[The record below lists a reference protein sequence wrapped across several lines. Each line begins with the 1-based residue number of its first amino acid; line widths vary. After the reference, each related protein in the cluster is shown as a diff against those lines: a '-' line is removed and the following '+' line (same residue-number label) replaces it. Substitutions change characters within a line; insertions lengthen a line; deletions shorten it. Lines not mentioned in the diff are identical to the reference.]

1 VEDVLVFDQTY
12 LFTVKEK
19 VLKNGNDNASTSTP
33 YFDSLPEKFSQG
45 DADALLAFGRHL
57 HWGYW
62 PDPTQANGSLADF
75 AVAAENLSRRVAEIA
90 EVKNGLKI
98 LDAGCGFGGTIA
110 SLNERFSNMH
120 LTGININEQQLH
132 IAREKI
138 KALPTNRIEFIY
150 GDACELPFTN
160 DDSFNLVLAV
170 ESIFA
175 FSNRERFF
183 KEARR
188 VLGTKGKL
196 TICDFIPIQAFYQ
209 TWKLIEKAT
218 KTLVVRTY
226 GSRSINFCPLSEY
239 QRLAE
244 TTGFELVKIENIT
257 RNTLPTYP
265 IVNSLMRREG
275 DEETYRATRGLERLS
290 RRGLLQ
296 YMILSFQV
304 SPL

>member
-1 VEDVLVFDQTY
+1 MRSS
-12 LFTVKEK
+12 
-19 VLKNGNDNASTSTP
+19 NDNASNSTP

-62 PDPTQANGSLADF
+62 SDPAKADASLADF
-75 AVAAENLSRRVAEIA
+75 AVAAENLSRRIA
-90 EVKNGLKI
+90 EVAEVNNGLNI

-120 LTGININEQQLH
+120 LTGININEQQLD
-132 IAREKI
+132 IAKKI
-138 KALPTNRIEFIY
+138 KALPTNRIEFVY
-150 GDACELPFTN
+150 GDACKLPFTN
-160 DDSFNLVLAV
+160 DDCFDLVLAI

-175 FSNRERFF
+175 FSSREHFF

-196 TICDFIPIQAFYQ
+196 TICDFIPLQAFYQ

-218 KTLVVRTY
+218 KTLVVQTY
-226 GSRSINFCPLSEY
+226 GSRPINFCPLSEY

-244 TTGFELVKIENIT
+244 ATGFELVKVENIT
-257 RNTLPTYP
+257 HNTLPTYP
-265 IVNSLMRREG
+265 IVNSLMRRER

>member
-1 VEDVLVFDQTY
+1 MLSKPSNNHSSAV
-12 LFTVKEK
+12 
-19 VLKNGNDNASTSTP
+19 P
-33 YFDSLPEKFSQG
+33 YFDSLPKKFSEG

-62 PDPTQANGSLADF
+62 ANPDTADGSVADF
-75 AVAAENLSRRVAEIA
+75 AVAAENLTRRIINIA
-90 EVKNGLKI
+90 DIKDGLNI
-98 LDAGCGFGGTIA
+98 LDVGCGFGGTIA
-110 SLNERFSNMH
+110 SLNEHFFNMH
-120 LTGININEQQLH
+120 LVGININKEQLNRAKET
-132 IAREKI
+132 IKI
-138 KALPTNRIEFIY
+138 QQNNRINFIY
-150 GDACELPFTN
+150 GDACKLPFTN
-160 DDSFNLVLAV
+160 DSFDIVLAV

-175 FSNRERFF
+175 FSSREDFF
-183 KEARR
+183 REARR
-188 VLGTKGKL
+188 VLGESGKL

-218 KTLVVRTY
+218 KTLLVRTY
-226 GSRSINFCPLSEY
+226 GSRPVNFCSMSEY
-239 QRLAE
+239 QKLAE
-244 TTGFELVKIENIT
+244 ATGFELIKIDNIT

-265 IVNSLMRREG
+265 VVNSLMRQEG